1 MKTAL
6 GYKGAF
12 DYVAVW
18 GVIALL
24 TFCLGLFLGGKI
36 YACKQR
42 AFEQR
47 MEETRKELK
56 QHPSSVILIEGD
68 IADAAGFKLRKYDL
82 DMRKENAE
90 CRMQNDNRISY
101 RVFHRRN
108 TRHFGNGIACCRQG
122 RR

>member
-36 YACKQR
+36 YSAKQR
-42 AFEQR
+42 MIEQKIEQK
-47 MEETRKELK
+47 MEKTREELK
-56 QHPSSVILIEGD
+56 KHPSSVVLIQGD

-90 CRMQNDNRISY
+90 
-101 RVFHRRN
+101 
-108 TRHFGNGIACCRQG
+108 
-122 RR
+122 